1 MLREEFE
8 DITFISE
15 LSEFCYE
22 HHIEHYIENIESAD
36 SYYEWIRSECDERI
50 SYDDLSD
57 FRDWLD
63 EQMDNYAN
71 YEYFYRSDYE
81 NEYCG
86 MSDDGND
93 YYFRQIK
100 DDILDECPEL
110 FDDYEDEDEEE
121 TDSETG
127 EVIARPQYDYDSI
140 DIDAPTVSDE
150 DLQALSALLF

>member
-8 DITFISE
+8 DITYISD
-15 LSEFCYE
+15 LIEFCYE
-22 HHIEHYIENIESAD
+22 HHIEHYVQNIYSND
-36 SYYEWIRSECDERI
+36 SYYEWIKSECEERLYHD
-50 SYDDLSD
+50 SLSD
-57 FRDWLD
+57 FRDWLN
-63 EQMDNYAN
+63 EQMENYED
-71 YEYFYRSDYE
+71 YEYFYCEDYT

-86 MSDDGND
+86 MSDDGDD

-100 DDILDECPEL
+100 EDILDEYPEL
-110 FDDYEDEDEEE
+110 FDDYEDEDDEE

-127 EVIARPQYDYDSI
+127 EVIASPQYDYDSI